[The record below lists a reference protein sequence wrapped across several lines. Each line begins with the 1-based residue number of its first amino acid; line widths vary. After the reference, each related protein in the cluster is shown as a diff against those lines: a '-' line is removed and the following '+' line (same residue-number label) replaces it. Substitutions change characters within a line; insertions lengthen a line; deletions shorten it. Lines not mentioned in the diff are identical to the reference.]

1 MLENYTEIFAEI
13 ADQIESI
20 DGNDKV
26 RYYKDIMRIK
36 IKTNDDI
43 VFNEII
49 TISVCVIVV
58 SSVFKEYDGYY
69 AKIALHDCFYEKD
82 VSPEDI

>member
-1 MLENYTEIFAEI
+1 
-13 ADQIESI
+13 
-20 DGNDKV
+20 
-26 RYYKDIMRIK
+26 MRIK